1 MPQILTIKSWGH
13 GAHLNGLAP
22 QTKHVK
28 VLYILVNCLSDA
40 PVAPTSLSSYCFA
53 TRKNTAGHSFLS
65 ARTMYIENLKDSLL
79 VFFRRV
85 NWIIMYSVE
94 TNRKIFNRAKNSVI
108 VCGYFVEY
116 VLIWRKFF
124 DVYMEKNKTAKEKT
138 VLDT

>member
-1 MPQILTIKSWGH
+1 
-13 GAHLNGLAP
+13 
-22 QTKHVK
+22 
-28 VLYILVNCLSDA
+28 
-40 PVAPTSLSSYCFA
+40 
-53 TRKNTAGHSFLS
+53 
-65 ARTMYIENLKDSLL
+65 MYIENLKDSLL

-116 VLIWRKFF
+116 VCIWRKFF